1 MKYIIAI
8 VSIFISTAASAGLWS
23 NAEIKDLK
31 NAISQVGV
39 NIRHGL
45 EDPNNSAIY
54 DRRDNEIIM
63 FTRKSNPIYNITLV
77 HEAVH
82 VLQDCYMGLENS
94 QDTTLLS
101 YSDIVSYISWETQ
114 DYVNTYYNLED
125 RQYEYEAEGYAQKEW
140 QWTGGKTLAYMIRK
154 YC

>member
-1 MKYIIAI
+1 MG
-8 VSIFISTAASAGLWS
+8 S
-23 NAEIKDLK
+23 EMC
-31 NAISQVGV
+31 
-39 NIRHGL
+39 IR
-45 EDPNNSAIY
+45 DS
-54 DRRDNEIIM
+54 
-63 FTRKSNPIYNITLV
+63 YNITLV